1 MLPRAATRAGAHGPL
16 RVLMVHYSDF
26 HIDSRIQRQAR
37 ALAERGDEVHLVCF
51 SPSATI
57 PVGDGRIVIH
67 EVPGEKARAGA
78 RAYLEGYGRFF
89 AHALWKMSRLA
100 AKEHFDVVEAHN
112 MPDFLVYAG
121 AVAKLRGAS
130 MILNV
135 HDTFPELFAT
145 KFQLPE
151 EHRVVRALLAEEKW
165 SARMA
170 DAVIVV
176 TREAGDLLNSRG
188 VGVGHTHVVMNTP
201 DERLFGPQRDPLRL
215 GDGPLRVLYHGGLA
229 PRFGVELLIGAI
241 GRSPESLSLRVCGT
255 GSEQAA
261 LQALGD
267 ELAPGRV
274 DVAPQPIPM
283 LEIPGELERAQ
294 IGVVP
299 TLRDDFTEHLLPVKL
314 LEYVHMGLPAIAPR
328 LPVIQHYFTDD
339 EVRYFEPGDEA
350 DLAAAIES
358 VCADPAAASA
368 RAARASARLARIGWS
383 KQKAD
388 YLALVDR
395 LGRRTPSGGAVKVP
409 SVNGRSSSRVP
420 A

>member
-1 MLPRAATRAGAHGPL
+1 
-16 RVLMVHYSDF
+16 MVHYSDF

-37 ALAERGDEVHLVCF
+37 ALAERGDEVDLVCF
-51 SPSATI
+51 SPNGELR
-57 PVGDGRIVIH
+57 VGDGLIRIH

-89 AHALWKMSRLA
+89 AHALWKVSRLA
-100 AKEHFDVVEAHN
+100 AKRRFDVVEAHN
-112 MPDFLVYAG
+112 MPDFLIYAG
-121 AVAKLRGAS
+121 ALAKLRGAA

-145 KFQLPE
+145 KFELPE
-151 EHRVVRALLAEEKW
+151 EHRVVRALRAEEKW

-188 VGVGHTHVVMNTP
+188 VGRGRTSVVMNTP
-201 DERLFGPQRDPLRL
+201 DERLFGPQREPVWLPADGQPLRA
-215 GDGPLRVLYHGGLA
+215 LYHGGLA
-229 PRFGVELLIGAI
+229 PRFGVELLIAAV
-241 GRSPESLSLRVCGT
+241 GRLGEQLPELSLRVCGT

-267 ELAPGRV
+267 VLAPGRV
-274 DVAPQPIPM
+274 DVAPKPVPVELIPA
-283 LEIPGELERAQ
+283 ELEAAQ

-328 LPVIQHYFTDD
+328 LPVIENYFSDD
-339 EVRYFEPGDEA
+339 ELRYFEPGSER
-350 DLAAAIES
+350 DLAAAISE
-358 VCADPAAASA
+358 VCGDPMAARA
-368 RAARASARLARIGWS
+368 RAARASARLAEIDWS
-383 KQKAD
+383 KQRAG

-395 LGRRTPSGGAVKVP
+395 LARRIPVEGAVKVLP
-409 SVNGRSSSRVP
+409 VSGRSSNRVP
-420 A
+420 ARNP